1 MKISELA
8 KIIEA
13 VTFVSGD
20 GIDLKIFETK
30 YEVTEKEIKD
40 AIEFLKNKYNND
52 SGINV
57 VVYKNKLQFCSN
69 PELVEDIS
77 EILNPIREKALTR
90 AVLETV
96 AIIAYKQPITRLEI
110 ENIRQV
116 NNCDYA
122 MQLLLKNNLIEVVG
136 RKDTIGKPLLYG
148 TTENFLK
155 RFQVE
160 DLSALPSYNDLLD
173 RIQVIHSKDDSMFK
187 TYDVPDDVIEL
198 DESEMHRER
207 ENFEEKFSNYADVIS
222 QSQQMDKII
231 KQTLTEQQKQIV
243 DGEESP
249 ENPQVV

>member
-13 VTFVSGD
+13 VAFVSGD
-20 GIDLKIFETK
+20 GIDLKMFETK
-30 YEVTEKEIKD
+30 YEVSEKEIKD
-40 AIEFLKNKYNND
+40 AVDFLKEKYDCD

-57 VVYKNKLQFCSN
+57 IVFKNKIQFCSN

-96 AIIAYKQPITRLEI
+96 AIISYKQPITRLDI

-136 RKDTIGKPLLYG
+136 RKNSIGKPLLYG

-155 RFQVE
+155 RFQIS
-160 DLSALPSYNDLLD
+160 DLAELPSYSDLLD
-173 RIQVIHSKDDSMFK
+173 RIQIIHSKDDSMFK

-198 DESEMHRER
+198 DESELRRER
-207 ENFEEKFSNYADVIS
+207 ENFEEKFANFADVIS

-231 KQTLTEQQKQIV
+231 KQTLTEPKEQL
-243 DGEESP
+243 DNEEAP
-249 ENPQVV
+249 QNPQAV